1 MRRIV
6 LVTVFA
12 SLLLVGAI
20 SNQSFGATGHSYVSE
35 WGGFGF
41 VNEGKFFKP
50 QSLATDDEQ
59 NIYVTDSGNAKV
71 QKFTSD
77 GKFLL
82 SWGTNGEED
91 GQFLFPTGIAT
102 FENFVYVLDEKQST
116 VQKFDS
122 DGNFIL
128 KWGEF

>member
-1 MRRIV
+1 
-6 LVTVFA
+6 
-12 SLLLVGAI
+12 LLVGAI
-20 SNQSFGATGHSYVSE
+20 SNQSFGATGHSYVLE

-91 GQFLFPTGIAT
+91 GQFLFPTGITT

-116 VQKFDS
+116 VIPFA
-122 DGNFIL
+122 IL
-128 KWGEF
+128 NCPGL